1 MSGQVRRRKI
11 DVDYIKAFK
20 AGDQEAFNYIYNYYK
35 NSLYYFI
42 FSYTKDSQ
50 DAEEVFQD
58 TFVRIHNRIQDLEK
72 LESFE
77 SWAFS
82 IAHSMTMSFL
92 KRNKKKKYFQLE
104 EDIDVEDDFS
114 IVDDYEKGEVVDTLK
129 KGFEELNPIFKSVAQ
144 LRYLE
149 ELSVNEIADTLS
161 VPVGTVKRRLSRI
174 REIMQPILEK
184 QGITPDKYFSLG
196 GVPILY
202 QVIKESIADHQ
213 MSSAAS
219 ESILATVAGGSV
231 ASTSSIIGG
240 GLLLKIITAGV
251 LMVGTGVFYQTITQ
265 GNDDIPVG
273 VVESISY
280 DKEQTNKD
288 IEVVIGLNEDITS
301 DKISIQLDKQEIQFE
316 LQGKELTFVVSSNGN
331 YSITVDN
338 YSGTLGINNIDKQPP
353 VLNKVNQSDSG
364 FSLSVDDQ
372 GFGIDY
378 KASYIEYQG
387 KNYDIQENGDIA
399 GEFNGEAILQLYD
412 RVGNS
417 STYQITIG
425 E

>member
-11 DVDYIKAFK
+11 DVNYIKAFK

-42 FSYTKDSQ
+42 FSYTKDKQ

-92 KRNKKKKYFQLE
+92 KRNKRKKHYQLE

-114 IVDDYEKGEVVDTLK
+114 IVEDYEKGEVVDTLK
-129 KGFEELNPIFKSVAQ
+129 KEFEELNPIFKSVAQ

-149 ELSVNEIADTLS
+149 ELSVNEIAATLS

-196 GVPILY
+196 GVPVFYL
-202 QVIKESIADHQ
+202 VIKESVAEHQ
-213 MSSAAS
+213 LSAVAS
-219 ESILATVAGGSV
+219 ESILATVAGGS
-231 ASTSSIIGG
+231 ATTTSSMIGG
-240 GLLLKIITAGV
+240 GLLLKLVTAGV
-251 LMVGTGVFYQTITQ
+251 LMVGTGVFYQSVTQ
-265 GNDDIPVG
+265 GSEDIPVG
-273 VVESISY
+273 VVESVSY

-288 IEVVIGLNEDITS
+288 IEVIIGLNEDVTT
-301 DKISIQLDKQEIQFE
+301 DRISISLDEQEQPFE
-316 LQGKELTFVVSSNGN
+316 LQGKELKFVVMSNGN
-331 YSITVDN
+331 YSITVDD
-338 YSGTLGINNIDKQPP
+338 YSGTLEINNIDKQPP
-353 VLNKVNQSDSG
+353 ILNEISQNENG
-364 FSLSVDDQ
+364 FNLMVDDQ

-399 GEFNGEAILQLYD
+399 GEFVGDAILQLYD
-412 RVGNS
+412 QVGNS

-425 E
+425 D

>member
-104 EDIDVEDDFS
+104 EDIDVEDDFN

-202 QVIKESIADHQ
+202 QVIKESVAEHQ
-213 MSSAAS
+213 LSATAS
-219 ESILATVAGGSV
+219 QSTLTAVAGGS
-231 ASTSSIIGG
+231 ATTTSSMIGG
-240 GLLLKIITAGV
+240 GLLLKVITAGV
-251 LMVGTGVFYQTITQ
+251 LMVGTGVFYQSVTQ
-265 GNDDIPVG
+265 GSEEVPTG
-273 VVESISY
+273 VVDSVSY

-288 IEVVIGLNEDITS
+288 VEVVLELKEDITT
-301 DKISIQLDKQEIQFE
+301 DKAEITLDGEELPFE
-316 LQGKELTFVVSSNGN
+316 LQGKELKFVAMSNGN
-331 YSITVDN
+331 YNLIVDE
-338 YSGTLGINNIDKQPP
+338 YTGTLEIRNIDKSPP
-353 VLNKVNQSDSG
+353 VLNEIINTEQGFHLDVNDE
-364 FSLSVDDQ
+364 

-387 KNYDIQENGDIA
+387 KKYDIQENGDIT
-399 GEFNGEAILQLYD
+399 GEFKGEAILQLFD
-412 RVGNS
+412 EVGNS

-425 E
+425 D